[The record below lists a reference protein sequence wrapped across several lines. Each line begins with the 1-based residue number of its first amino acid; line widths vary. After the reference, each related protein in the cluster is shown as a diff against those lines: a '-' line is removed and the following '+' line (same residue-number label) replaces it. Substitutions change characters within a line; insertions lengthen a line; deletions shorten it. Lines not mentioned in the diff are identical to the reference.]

1 MKGLAYSPNPT
12 KLCVNYGFE
21 NVWIMNTVGRNILK
35 HVSVFEMSLPA
46 KVRRVANSDFQIQEN
61 AFGSIPNQIT
71 RNADARSP
79 TANETQNGTNAQPGI
94 MDDQV
99 VIELHEAP
107 SRVPVKGKTH
117 LGPEG

>member
-1 MKGLAYSPNPT
+1 
-12 KLCVNYGFE
+12 
-21 NVWIMNTVGRNILK
+21 
-35 HVSVFEMSLPA
+35 MSLPA

-94 MDDQV
+94 MDDQI
-99 VIELHEAP
+99 VIDVPSHKIYLRFKFPVQKSIEATQIQI
-107 SRVPVKGKTH
+107 S
-117 LGPEG
+117 